1 MENLLLMMMF
11 CASKG
16 LYIKKKKNP
25 SYPTT
30 PPSKKILKFLPSKMV
45 FFFWYTNQSSNPFS
59 EVYIAIWSMDFTP
72 ITLCESQ
79 KKGTFSSSPL
89 HL

>member
-1 MENLLLMMMF
+1 
-11 CASKG
+11 
-16 LYIKKKKNP
+16 
-25 SYPTT
+25 
-30 PPSKKILKFLPSKMV
+30 MV

-79 KKGTFSSSPL
+79 KRGTFSSSPL